1 DLDQAEQR
9 AVAMR
14 RTAAATHDPFAATR
28 AEYTLGRIAMARG
41 QADTAVR
48 RLRRCLATLGP
59 FDQFVARH
67 LNSVLARAAAAS
79 GDLDTATSAL
89 EAGAEQP
96 RMKTYEAEWELAEAA
111 VLAAGLHMDQAA
123 ERAAWAAGVAAD
135 SQLWNIAVAGYHDA
149 ARYGA
154 ARSILA
160 PMRRA
165 AANVDGTL
173 AWCYVDHAAALAARD
188 PAALDEVARR
198 FDTLGMLLF
207 AAEAAAEA
215 ALGHT
220 AAGDV
225 RAARA
230 SGARSASL
238 RARCEG
244 GSPWLVGVPSA
255 VPLTRREGQIAALAA
270 GGKTDPAIASHL
282 QISTRTVQTHL
293 AHVYA
298 KLGISRRGDLAG
310 LL

>member
-1 DLDQAEQR
+1 
-9 AVAMR
+9 M
-14 RTAAATHDPFAATR
+14 
-28 AEYTLGRIAMARG
+28 
-41 QADTAVR
+41 
-48 RLRRCLATLGP
+48 
-59 FDQFVARH
+59 
-67 LNSVLARAAAAS
+67 LARAAAAC
-79 GDLDTATSAL
+79 GDLEVAAAAL
-89 EAGAEQP
+89 EAGADQP
-96 RMKTYEAEWELAEAA
+96 RIKTYEAEWELAEAA
-111 VLAAGLHMDQAA
+111 VLAASLQMDQAA

-135 SQLWNIAVAGYHDA
+135 SQLWNIAVTGYHDA

-154 ARSILA
+154 ARSILL

-188 PAALDEVARR
+188 ALALDEVARR
-198 FDTLGMLLF
+198 FDSLGMLLY

-215 ALGHT
+215 ALGHA

-238 RARCEG
+238 RSRCEG
-244 GSPWLVGVPSA
+244 SSPWLVGVPSA
-255 VPLTRREGQIAALAA
+255 VPLTGRERQIAALAA
-270 GGKTDPAIASHL
+270 GGKSDVLIAEHL

-298 KLGISRRGDLAG
+298 KLGITRRGDLG
-310 LL
+310 SRL

>member
-1 DLDQAEQR
+1 
-9 AVAMR
+9 
-14 RTAAATHDPFAATR
+14 
-28 AEYTLGRIAMARG
+28 
-41 QADTAVR
+41 
-48 RLRRCLATLGP
+48 
-59 FDQFVARH
+59 
-67 LNSVLARAAAAS
+67 
-79 GDLDTATSAL
+79 
-89 EAGAEQP
+89 
-96 RMKTYEAEWELAEAA
+96 LAEAA
-111 VLAAGLHMDQAA
+111 VLAASLQMDQAA
-123 ERAAWAAGVAAD
+123 ERAAWAAGVAAA
-135 SQLWNIAVAGYHDA
+135 SHLWNVAVTGYHDA

-154 ARSILA
+154 ARSILL

-188 PAALDEVARR
+188 AAALDEVARR
-198 FDTLGMLLF
+198 FDSLGMLLF

-215 ALGHT
+215 ALGHA

-244 GSPWLVGVPSA
+244 FSPWLVGVPSA
-255 VPLTRREGQIAALAA
+255 VPLTGRERQIAALAA
-270 GGKTDPAIASHL
+270 GGKSDPAIASHL

-298 KLGISRRGDLAG
+298 KLGITRRGDLASR
-310 LL
+310 L